1 MDDLCKSVGLAEV
14 RAGGAGLQPPLA
26 EEEAA
31 TSLIGDHGPLSGG
44 DLTWLPVHGP
54 GGRRLAYRV
63 LIFKHESPNNAS
75 TF

>member
-26 EEEAA
+26 EEAA
-31 TSLIGDHGPLSGG
+31 ASLIGDHGPLSGG

-54 GGRRLAYRV
+54 GGRRLA
-63 LIFKHESPNNAS
+63 SPNNDLTIS
-75 TF
+75 C